1 MPDRESPEPLSLSAH
16 IRALGRQAAE
26 TVTLGEIIDTFGRRA
41 FGALI
46 FVLALPNL
54 LPLPP
59 GSTTILGAPLL
70 LISPQ
75 MVIGFQTLWLP
86 AFIDDRRMS
95 RADLARGFEKLLPWL
110 ERIEQVSRPRL
121 VFMFGPIGD
130 RMIGLVCT
138 LLSFVL
144 ILPIPLG
151 NVLPALTIGV
161 LGFSMVQRD
170 GLLALAGYALAAISG
185 GLLFLSAGVVMG
197 AVHHLV
203 GWFGGA

>member
-1 MPDRESPEPLSLSAH
+1 MPDREFPRHLSLSAH
-16 IRALGRQAAE
+16 IRALGRESAE

-41 FGALI
+41 FGALM

-59 GSTTILGAPLL
+59 GSTTVLGAPLL

-86 AFIDDRRMS
+86 RFIDDRRMS
-95 RADLARGFEKLLPWL
+95 RSDLARGFEKLLPWL

-121 VFMFGPIGD
+121 VFMFGPVGD
-130 RMIGLVCT
+130 RLIGLVCT

-151 NVLPALTIGV
+151 NVLPALTIAV
-161 LGFSMVQRD
+161 LAFSMVQRD

-185 GLLFLSAGVVMG
+185 GVLFLSAGVVMG

>member
-1 MPDRESPEPLSLSAH
+1 MPDREFPQHLSLSAH
-16 IRALGRQAAE
+16 IRALGDQAAE
-26 TVTLGEIIDTFGRRA
+26 KVTLGEIIDTFGRRA
-41 FGALI
+41 FGALL
-46 FVLALPNL
+46 FVLAIPNL

-59 GSTTILGAPLL
+59 GSSTILGAPLM

-86 AFIDDRRMS
+86 RFIDDRQMS
-95 RADLARGFEKLLPWL
+95 RAELARAFGKLLPWL

-121 VFMFGPIGD
+121 VFMFGPVGD
-130 RMIGLVCT
+130 RLIGLICT

-151 NVLPALTIGV
+151 NLLPALTIAV
-161 LGFSMVQRD
+161 LAFSMVQRD
-170 GLLALAGYALAAISG
+170 GLLALVGYALAATSG
-185 GLLFLSAGVVMG
+185 AVLFLSAGVVMA

>member
-1 MPDRESPEPLSLSAH
+1 MPDREFPQHLSLSAH
-16 IRALGRQAAE
+16 IRALGDQAAE
-26 TVTLGEIIDTFGRRA
+26 KVTLGEIIDTFGRRA
-41 FGALI
+41 FAALM
-46 FVLALPNL
+46 FVLAIPNL

-59 GSTTILGAPLL
+59 GSSTILGAPLM

-86 AFIDDRRMS
+86 RFIDDRQMS
-95 RADLARGFEKLLPWL
+95 RAELARAFGKLLPWL

-121 VFMFGPIGD
+121 VFMFGPVGD
-130 RMIGLVCT
+130 RLIGLVCT

-151 NVLPALTIGV
+151 NLLPALTIAV
-161 LGFSMVQRD
+161 LAFSMVQRD
-170 GLLALAGYALAAISG
+170 GLLVLVGYGLAATSG
-185 GLLFLSAGVVMG
+185 AVLFLSAGVVVA

>member
-1 MPDRESPEPLSLSAH
+1 MPHGDSPEHLSLSAH
-16 IRALGRQAAE
+16 IRNLGRASAAK
-26 TVTLGEIIDTFGRRA
+26 VTLGEIIDTFGRRA

-46 FVLALPNL
+46 FVLALPNP

-59 GSTTILGAPLL
+59 GSTPILGAPPLP
-70 LISPQ
+70 IPPQ
-75 MVIGFQTLWLP
+75 MVIGFKTLWLP
-86 AFIDDRRMS
+86 RFIDDRQMG
-95 RADLARGFEKLLPWL
+95 RAELARGFDKLLPWL
-110 ERIEQVSRPRL
+110 ERIEHVSRPRL
-121 VFMFGPIGD
+121 LFMFGPVGD
-130 RMIGLVCT
+130 RMIGLVCV

-151 NVLPALTIGV
+151 NVLPALTIAV

-170 GLLALAGYALAAISG
+170 GLLAVAGYALAAVSG
-185 GLLFLSAGVVMG
+185 AVLFLSAGVVMG